1 MMILISNK
9 TCSVPLSVMSI
20 RRFIN
25 LNKIIFLKK
34 AFIFFSTS
42 STTIFNHKTFEK
54 SVFYYFFFFFGL
66 LIISTT
72 KDIPFIIKLYSS
84 YCKWVSCFNNSYCSF
99 QKTKHYTLPPPTK
112 KKNTCNNMYWKIIKI
127 PLTFSRIYTYI

>member
-25 LNKIIFLKK
+25 LNKIIFLKI

-42 STTIFNHKTFEK
+42 STTIFNHKHLK
-54 SVFYYFFFFFGL
+54 NLFFIISFFFGL

>member
-25 LNKIIFLKK
+25 LNKIMFLKI